1 MIEYKLESGKLVK
14 VKPEHEQQFLQKYPT
29 ATLVSG
35 NQESP
40 AGGAPTGQETAAPV
54 QEVVQPQ
61 NNTDSNL
68 EVGSLGSLSKGV
80 ANSYSELENTN
91 SKLEKLKSAMGDA
104 QAFNNEVL
112 YKSLSEEYNN
122 TISVNEDNR
131 VKYKNV
137 AKQYKDLYRAEE
149 AKKVKE
155 NKEATE
161 EEANKLGHGF
171 LSPLIHLARG
181 FTSFAQGIGSI
192 TEGVETGVLE
202 WWDEADLGFLKE
214 PGEEWTTEK
223 RKKARLAV
231 KAERLATGLVAA
243 AQGRG
248 NLSSNALFS
257 SIMAAPTMAALDAEI
272 PEFDTNITQD
282 FSNGDYL
289 KAAHRT
295 VDGFFASAP
304 SFIAAMIPGGLAL
317 LAASTAGNKY
327 EEEVL
332 ANPDMDTGTLL
343 VNATGSGLIEAG
355 FEYVTRGL
363 LKKTGLIQTGG
374 VAAAREYLEYS
385 SKHILKKFGLAGWSM
400 VKEGSSEAAT
410 ELTSALW
417 DSIPKDKGGL
427 GKEMEFNDV
436 FYRMS
441 DAFIIGS
448 FSGGVFE
455 SVGAMNSGSSKKN
468 AEAVLMSE
476 ELKSVL
482 SISNKKISE
491 LTADLDEATPEE
503 KELIQEQIKAEAER
517 VKSVHGRNSKI
528 LSTLKGKAL
537 RDYADNVDK
546 INRVKK
552 AHKEAKTDTGKELA
566 LNKYNQL
573 TEANDVILKESIQS
587 YTENS
592 VSNMQEMASK
602 LSESGGP
609 SGTITTKTASEI
621 EAMDMGFDKDEDGN
635 TVLDKDGNKVKK
647 STIASKQYGTIIQQA
662 DGSYEIVINKDVPA
676 IGVAGHEFFHAI
688 LFNTLGKD
696 PKVAKALQEAL
707 DGHVNSLGGNQT
719 AMRERL
725 NESYEGSEDLSEE
738 TITIMS
744 ESILNG
750 SLEYNEGFFTKIGD
764 ILRRFL
770 QGKGIPGQDIKLD
783 TGKDVF
789 NFIKDFVHSVETGK
803 VNKAIIKAGA
813 KGAEGKLVDKA
824 KAETKTE
831 ASNKDNKDSKTETKT
846 KHSRSDAKIPIDK
859 LGRVDSDGSDMTEAG
874 MGNFLYQAE
883 ADQVVSKI
891 KEEGYLDNLIAA
903 QYKVRPVP
911 RDFVQDVLA
920 ELTPH
925 IKAFKPENND
935 SLFGWIQGQ
944 IFNKASQ
951 VYNNI
956 YKNVGPAKTVDLGG
970 LTSDGAPLVQIEADV
985 SADMLRIDE
994 IGLDSTELEQR
1005 SKLRRSM
1012 RLDGKMMQT
1021 VKDAVMKTFG
1031 TKLPD
1036 VNSKDFRKALEKAFR
1051 TELKKPLQDLMGT
1064 RSDFNLFLKNHYKA
1078 IIKALPVE
1086 TLVQMER
1093 NLKPEHRIFTESRRI
1108 TKPTEVDKLI
1118 SQDKLPKDTSR
1129 TSGPQLHT
1137 KKEMPSVSKVMAY
1150 FRGENMEETLGYK
1163 VGGSTLGTR
1172 KDKLAMELGVELA
1185 FDATSEVLQDP
1196 SVQEKRQGILE
1207 LQGIE
1212 QTDNELAI
1220 IAKQI
1225 DRDPS
1230 IKFSMSGAK
1239 KPDGYTG
1246 TMFKSDAKILV
1257 ADIKQYGY
1265 DSVVTDSD
1273 DKETNKLVDGYESL
1287 NIPQFTVDAVVNWFA
1302 TGNVETVSGIGFKAA
1317 IKKLAT
1323 KFPKYASIINTY
1335 NKVGNLVKAKNDL
1348 KLLSRDA
1355 GVIAN
1360 VLGED
1365 IMNVI
1370 GWEILGYKN
1379 RILDPAKTK
1388 TGSRQ
1393 VKVKDMN
1400 DSELLKLANALKLNI
1415 KESASRVDT
1424 IKTISEKLSKD
1435 YGSLFVNMPNKNPAR
1450 FALKQMTN
1458 REIIM
1463 IAGMFKSPTIKVKV
1477 EAFQLSIGAGVVKY
1491 TAAKKGLIE
1500 AIENQRTNASSKEVN
1515 TILDVIIKTPNS
1527 GEFFSNL
1534 ETQKKDVKGRESKLP
1549 KGLNLSDVNIMNI
1562 NAPGVFKDIIK
1573 ILNKSE
1579 SREVKL
1585 ELLKKI
1591 QPKIDAANKAN
1602 ILLAKHIATTIIELA
1617 HQGKISPISALHLLQ
1632 SQTSI
1637 VNGFRGLSRLD
1648 LIDVRDGSQS
1658 VSENHSSYKSA
1669 LDYYKNKGLSIAE
1682 AKVEALKKLGFKGEH
1697 LGPNSNTMVEIA
1709 SLIFNPKA
1717 DINKALNKAFRGHTQ
1732 MLTSKYIT
1740 DVIDDKGGR
1749 TNDTDFNRVKFLDK
1763 SDVGNIVS
1771 ADNKSYMEVLA
1782 NHEIGILLED
1792 SFVDNSKATEL
1803 QALKNQPV
1811 SVKYSKS
1818 NGMSTF
1824 DFDETLIIDGKNFV
1838 TATKD
1843 GKTVKIKSE
1852 DWPIKGPT
1860 LASEGYTFDF
1870 SDFAKVRGGK
1880 EGPLL
1885 QKMKNQI
1892 KKYGNKN
1899 VFVLTARQQDAAG
1912 PIHKWLKA
1920 QGINIPIENVTGLGK
1935 SEGSAKGEWMLQ
1947 KFVEG
1952 YNDMYFVDDAM
1963 SNVDAVREV
1972 LDALD
1977 IKSKVVQ
1984 AKIKFSKSA
1993 SQDFNKIL
2001 ENSKGVRADVE
2012 ISSAA
2017 AKLKGAKKGRF
2028 NFFVPPSAEDFEGLI
2043 YSFLGKGKQGEADLL
2058 WFKTNL
2064 FDPFASG
2071 IREMDSIKQTMTE
2084 EYKAIK
2090 KSFPTTIKGLNKKI
2104 AGTDFTLDNA
2114 IRVYLWKEAGFEI
2127 PGLSDKEINTLWS
2140 AIKADA
2146 TNEAFANAL
2155 SAISRSVDGYTKPSE
2170 FWVAETIASDLA
2182 NIVNKVNR
2190 SQYLSEWI
2198 DNKNMVFSKDN
2209 LNKIEAIY
2217 GTNFREALENILF
2230 RMESGTNRPAGQDK
2244 VVNKFLN
2251 WINGSV
2257 GAVMFFNTRS
2267 AVLQTLS
2274 TVNFLNFEENNILAA
2289 AKAFANQKQFW
2300 SDFAMIYNSDMLKQR
2315 RAGLKIDV
2323 SASELT
2329 DAFSKGKSRPEAIIA
2344 YLLQIG
2350 FTPTQI
2356 ADSFAIS
2363 MGGSTFYRNNINRY
2377 LKDMS
2382 QAEAESQAFLDFQE
2396 IAEKTQQ
2403 SSRPDFISQQQS
2415 GTLGRIILAWAN
2427 TPMQMTRLTKK
2438 ALSDLVNGRGSVK
2451 ANVSKILYYGMVQNF
2466 IFGSLQTGLAFLA
2479 FGDEE
2484 DEEKTQTKEI
2494 RVANGMLD
2502 TLLRGTGVYGAAVST
2517 VKNVV
2522 LKWREESA
2530 KGYGKKDWSRL
2541 VQEIVNLS
2549 PPIGTKIRKIMSAVK
2564 TYDYNDDVIK
2574 KMGPGINNPAWS
2586 VFGNVVEAVTNAPV
2600 ARLINKAN
2608 NIRQVLTDNMDM
2620 WQRAAILMGWST
2632 WSVGVE
2638 DQEVVDA
2645 KADVKADRKKASK
2658 EKSKQKKAD
2667 NKKKETKA
2675 RTVRCSGIKSSGS
2688 RCSIQVET
2696 NAKSAK
2702 CTYHKSYKPNEGS
2715 DRDKD
2720 GIKEY
2725 QCKSKT
2731 GSGKRCKNRTEN
2743 KSKKCYAH
2751 Q

>member
-1 MIEYKLESGKLVK
+1 MIEYRLENGKLIK
-14 VKPEHEQQFLQKYPT
+14 VRPEDEQRFLKKHPN

-40 AGGAPTGQETAAPV
+40 AGGAPTGQENAVPN
-54 QEVVQPQ
+54 QETGQSQ
-61 NNTDSNL
+61 NNTELNL
-68 EVGSLGSLSKGV
+68 EVGSLESLSKSV
-80 ANSYSELENTN
+80 TNSYSELESTN

-104 QAFNNEVL
+104 QAFNNEAL
-112 YKSLSEEYNN
+112 YNSLSEEYNN
-122 TISVNEDNR
+122 TISVNEESR
-131 VKYKNV
+131 IKYKNV
-137 AKQYKDLYRAEE
+137 AKQYKALYKAEE
-149 AKKVKE
+149 AKKVE
-155 NKEATE
+155 EDEEATE

-171 LSPLIHLARG
+171 LSPLIHLTRG
-181 FTSFAQGIGSI
+181 FTSFAQGLGSA
-192 TEGVETGVLE
+192 TEGIETGIME

-214 PGEEWTTEK
+214 PGEEWTPEK

-231 KAERLATGLVAA
+231 KTERLVMAA
-243 AQGRG
+243 AGSG
-248 NLSSNALFS
+248 PAIGSSMLFEPAM
-257 SIMAAPTMAALDAEI
+257 IALDAEI

-304 SFIAAMIPGGLAL
+304 SFVAAMIPGGLAL

-374 VAAAREYLEYS
+374 VAAAKEYLEYS

-417 DSIPKDKGGL
+417 DAIPKDKGGL
-427 GKEMEFNDV
+427 GKEMKYDDV

-455 SVGAMNSGSSKKN
+455 SVGAMSSGNSKKN

-476 ELKSVL
+476 ELKGIV

-491 LTADLDEATPEE
+491 LTSDLDEATPEE
-503 KELIQEQIKAEAER
+503 KELIQEQIKAEAEKI
-517 VKSVHGRNSKI
+517 KSIHGRNSKI
-528 LSTLKGKAL
+528 LSTLEGKAL
-537 RDYADNVDK
+537 QDYADNVDK

-552 AHKEAKTDTGKELA
+552 AHKEAKTDTGRELA

-573 TEANDVILKESIQS
+573 TEANSGILKESIQS
-587 YTENS
+587 YTEKS
-592 VSNMQEMASK
+592 VSNMQTMASK

-609 SGTITTKTASEI
+609 SGTITTKTATEI
-621 EAMDMGFDKDEDGN
+621 EAMDMGFDKDDDGN
-635 TVLDKDGNKVKK
+635 IVLDKDGNKVKK
-647 STIASKQYGTIIQQA
+647 STLASKQYGTIIQQS
-662 DGSYEIVINKDVPA
+662 DGSYEIIINKDVPA

-696 PKVAKALQEAL
+696 PEVAKSLQEAL
-707 DGHVNSLGGNQT
+707 DGHVNSLSGNQT

-725 NESYEGSEDLSEE
+725 DESYEGSEDLSEE

-789 NFIKDFVHSVETGK
+789 NFIKDFVNSIETGK
-803 VNKAIIKAGA
+803 VNKAIIKVGAEGA
-813 KGAEGKLVDKA
+813 KGKLVDKGKAKTKAKTEA
-824 KAETKTE
+824 KAEAK
-831 ASNKDNKDSKTETKT
+831 SKDSKADTKV
-846 KHSRSDAKIPIDK
+846 KYSKADAKIPIDK
-859 LGRVDSDGSDMTEAG
+859 LGKVDSDGSDMTEPG

-883 ADQVVSKI
+883 ADQIIGTI

-903 QYKVRPVP
+903 QYKIRPVP

-925 IKAFKPENND
+925 IKAFKPESND

-944 IFNKASQ
+944 ISNKAGN

-956 YKNVGPAKTVDLGG
+956 YKDKGPARTVDVDAT
-970 LTSDGAPLVQIEADV
+970 TSEGAPLVQIEADT
-985 SADMLRIDE
+985 SAEMLRIDE
-994 IGLDSTELEQR
+994 IGLSDTEVEQK
-1005 SKLRRSM
+1005 SKLRRNI
-1012 RLDGKMMQT
+1012 RLDGKMIQT
-1021 VKDAVMKTFG
+1021 VKNAVIKTFG

-1036 VNSKDFRKALEKAFR
+1036 INSKDFRKALEKAFR

-1064 RSDFNLFLKNHYKA
+1064 RSEFNLFLKNHYKA

-1093 NLKPEHRIFTESRRI
+1093 NLKPEQRIFTESRRI

-1118 SQDKLPKDTSR
+1118 SQNKLPKDTNR

-1137 KKEMPSVSKVMAY
+1137 RKEMPSISKVMAY
-1150 FRGENMEETLGYK
+1150 FRGENMVEVLGYK

-1196 SVQEKRQGILE
+1196 AVQEKRQGILD
-1207 LQGIE
+1207 LQGVE
-1212 QTDNELAI
+1212 QADNELAT

-1225 DRDPS
+1225 DRDPT
-1230 IKFSMSGAK
+1230 IKFSK
-1239 KPDGYTG
+1239 KAT
-1246 TMFKSDAKILV
+1246 DAQKKILV
-1257 ADIKQYGY
+1257 DYLILNAN
-1265 DSVVTDSD
+1265 SSAS
-1273 DKETNKLVDGYESL
+1273 KLLKDRGLISPLVY
-1287 NIPQFTVDAVVNWFA
+1287 
-1302 TGNVETVSGIGFKAA
+1302 
-1317 IKKLAT
+1317 KLA
-1323 KFPKYASIINTY
+1323 KKIS
-1335 NKVGNLVKAKNDL
+1335 NKRGEVDVKVADFDREILIDKD
-1348 KLLSRDA
+1348 KLLKEVGKELRENNNLTS
-1355 GVIAN
+1355 V
-1360 VLGED
+1360 GEQ
-1365 IMNVI
+1365 I
-1370 GWEILGYKN
+1370 GRILETFAK
-1379 RILDPAKTK
+1379 LDPAYIGLFRAGMSNGQGKSLFGLAGVFDK
-1388 TGSRQ
+1388 ISKGLDYSIPDF
-1393 VKVKDMN
+1393 VKRFAFHADK
-1400 DSELLKLANALKLNI
+1400 KLN
-1415 KESASRVDT
+1415 ENRVTQDGDKNVIHLVGKKKMT
-1424 IKTISEKLSKD
+1424 GEEFVKFEK
-1435 YGSLFVNMPNKNPAR
+1435 
-1450 FALKQMTN
+1450 Q
-1458 REIIM
+1458 
-1463 IAGMFKSPTIKVKV
+1463 
-1477 EAFQLSIGAGVVKY
+1477 
-1491 TAAKKGLIE
+1491 
-1500 AIENQRTNASSKEVN
+1500 
-1515 TILDVIIKTPNS
+1515 
-1527 GEFFSNL
+1527 
-1534 ETQKKDVKGRESKLP
+1534 
-1549 KGLNLSDVNIMNI
+1549 
-1562 NAPGVFKDIIK
+1562 
-1573 ILNKSE
+1573 
-1579 SREVKL
+1579 KL
-1585 ELLKKI
+1585 ELLVKLFTDI
-1591 QPKIDAANKAN
+1591 QKHLETNPQDAWFFSRFITDASSNGNSLFRTAATLVGVPMDSNGNLIYDESAVEEHMLPQNNVGTMLFAAALDNSAIKVKDIGKLIEAAFAQISLLKTDDDLVTLSGYQSKMPDAFWSKVVPRIMDGSLDWLGRGMGSIIRYSESGINLNKYFIPSLGKGVSVADHFKVGIDTSNMDGKRLSAIVQKQNELITNILTGEITREQANKQ
-1602 ILLAKHIATTIIELA
+1602 IIAYSKSKSLVGPIE
-1617 HQGKISPISALHLLQ
+1617 INNRNSA
-1632 SQTSI
+1632 
-1637 VNGFRGLSRLD
+1637 V
-1648 LIDVRDGSQS
+1648 
-1658 VSENHSSYKSA
+1658 
-1669 LDYYKNKGLSIAE
+1669 
-1682 AKVEALKKLGFKGEH
+1682 
-1697 LGPNSNTMVEIA
+1697 
-1709 SLIFNPKA
+1709 KA
-1717 DINKALNKAFRGHTQ
+1717 IN
-1732 MLTSKYIT
+1732 
-1740 DVIDDKGGR
+1740 
-1749 TNDTDFNRVKFLDK
+1749 NR
-1763 SDVGNIVS
+1763 I
-1771 ADNKSYMEVLA
+1771 
-1782 NHEIGILLED
+1782 
-1792 SFVDNSKATEL
+1792 
-1803 QALKNQPV
+1803 
-1811 SVKYSKS
+1811 KYSKS
-1818 NGMSTF
+1818 GETKGMSTF
-1824 DFDETLIIDGKNFV
+1824 DFDETLIIDGDNSII
-1838 TATKD
+1838 ATD
-1843 GKTVKIKSE
+1843 PATGQVIEISSS
-1852 DWPIKGPT
+1852 DWPIKGPD
-1860 LASEGYTFDF
+1860 LAAAGFEFDF
-1870 SDFAKVRGGK
+1870 SDFANVRGGK

-1892 KKYGNKN
+1892 EKYGNKN
-1899 VFVLTARQQDAAG
+1899 VFVLTARQQASAL
-1912 PIHKWLKA
+1912 PIQQWLKSK
-1920 QGINIPIENVTGLGK
+1920 GIDLSIENITGLGK
-1935 SEGSAKGEWMLQ
+1935 SEGSAKGAWMLQ
-1947 KFVEG
+1947 KFAEG

-1963 SNVDAVREV
+1963 PNVDAVRKV
-1972 LDALD
+1972 LDQLD

-1993 SQDFNKIL
+1993 SQDFNKML
-2001 ENSKGVRADVE
+2001 ENSKGVGADVE

-2028 NFFVPPSAEDFEGLI
+2028 NFFVPPSAEDFKGLI

-2058 WFKTNL
+2058 WFKNNL
-2064 FDPFASG
+2064 FDPFAKG

-2127 PGLSDKEINTLWS
+2127 PGLSEKEINAMWS
-2140 AIKADA
+2140 AVKADA

-2190 SQYLSEWI
+2190 SQYLAEWI
-2198 DNKNMVFSKDN
+2198 DNKNMVFSKEN

-2217 GTNFREALENILF
+2217 GANFREALENILF

-2274 TVNFLNFEENNILAA
+2274 TVNFLNFEENNIFAA

-2329 DAFSKGKSRPEAIIA
+2329 DAFSKGKSRPEAVIA

-2363 MGGSTFYRNNINRY
+2363 MGGSTYYRNKLKKY
-2377 LKDMS
+2377 LSEGMS
-2382 QAEAESQAFLDFQE
+2382 KAEAEAQAFLDFQE
-2396 IAEKTQQ
+2396 IAEETQQ

-2517 VKNVV
+2517 IKNVV

-2549 PPIGTKIRKIMSAVK
+2549 PPIGTKIRKIMNAVK

-2608 NIRQVLTDNMDM
+2608 NIRQVLTGNMDM

-2632 WSVGVE
+2632 WAVGVE
-2638 DQEVVDA
+2638 DQELVDA
-2645 KADVKADRKKASK
+2645 RAEVKADRKKASND
-2658 EKSKQKKAD
+2658 KSKQKKVD
-2667 NKKKETKA
+2667 SKKKKA
-2675 RTVRCSGIKSSGS
+2675 SVKTVRCSGIKSSGS

-2702 CTYHKSYKPNEGS
+2702 CTYHKTYKPNEGS

-2743 KSKKCYAH
+2743 KNKKCYAH